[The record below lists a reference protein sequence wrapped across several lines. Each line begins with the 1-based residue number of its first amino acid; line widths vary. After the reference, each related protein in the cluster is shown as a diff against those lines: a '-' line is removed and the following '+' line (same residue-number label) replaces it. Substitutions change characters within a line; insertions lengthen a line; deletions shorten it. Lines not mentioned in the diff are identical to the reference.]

1 MISKVRM
8 SKWSISHR
16 RKAPE
21 AQRDLFCILQI
32 CQVPLQKAAFYLLNI
47 KTITAQLHRKFSF
60 WISFSNPSLEP
71 YYFSSASITPSKF
84 HHYKMYY
91 HSENALG
98 GIFIPCYGIMY
109 SDVFKSRKL
118 LCSQSGRHNLNINQP
133 WCKLWVTLKFVNT
146 FHNGTVLN
154 PASSGSDFY
163 YCTTRWVIIIAS
175 LLLWQAHPCTVVEDL
190 RQRKNTMASNLE
202 GEFVLM
208 KGWTPGAGTWLQSMS
223 SSGSD
228 TFPHSSKMQCPLSI
242 NGKAWFCLAGCV
254 HYTIKQCTQG
264 CLTVPGRGPLDP

>member
-109 SDVFKSRKL
+109 SDVFKNHKL

-163 YCTTRWVIIIAS
+163 YCTTRWVIVIAS
-175 LLLWQAHPCTVVEDL
+175 LLTQASTSLHGSRGPEAE
-190 RQRKNTMASNLE
+190 KE
-202 GEFVLM
+202 HHGEQFRRWICADERLNPWGRHLTAVHEL
-208 KGWTPGAGTWLQSMS
+208 
-223 SSGSD
+223 
-228 TFPHSSKMQCPLSI
+228 FRFRHSSPL
-242 NGKAWFCLAGCV
+242 L
-254 HYTIKQCTQG
+254 
-264 CLTVPGRGPLDP
+264 